1 MPSLSAPIT
10 EISGV
15 GEVVARKF
23 NKLGI
28 YTLWDLLTYYPAR
41 LEDRRETKKIAD
53 LVPGETVCITA
64 MVFTPVNG
72 RPSASG
78 GTLVFRAT
86 LRDESG
92 LLPVTFFNNKYIP
105 NMLVQGREYTFY
117 GKVSA
122 ATGRLEMVSPEFEP
136 AGQERFTKAVTPV
149 YSTTA
154 GLSQRTIRK
163 AVKEALELTKDI
175 LPETLPAPIRDRH
188 RLCGLSFAISSIHF
202 PADLE
207 SAELARR
214 RLVFEEFFILQ
225 TALRGQKILNR
236 GFSAFCFKNTDISP
250 FTALLPYE
258 LTNAQKRVIGE
269 IAADL
274 SGGYPMNR
282 LVQGDVGCG
291 KTVVAAAAIY
301 LTVKN
306 GYQAAMM
313 APTEILAAQHYAEL
327 GPMFEKIGVKA
338 RLITGSL
345 TKKHKTELS
354 KELAENKIDIVFGT
368 HALIEDS
375 VIFPRL
381 ALAITDEQH
390 RFGVRQRAR
399 LAEKGAGVHILAMTA
414 TPIPR
419 SLALIMYGD
428 MDVSVVDELPPGRQ
442 KIDTFCVGE
451 NMRQRINAFI
461 GREVSA
467 GHQAYIVCPAIDD
480 NPATE
485 LKAAASYAENLRAAL
500 PGISI
505 GLLHGRMKAAEKDAV
520 MDAFSKNE
528 ISVLVSTTVIEV
540 GVNVPNVT
548 MMIVENAER
557 FGLSQLHQ
565 LRGRVGRGNS
575 KSYCVLFSA
584 SADEQTLERMKIM
597 VNSND
602 GLKIAEKDLSLR
614 GPGEFFGSRQHGLPE
629 LRIASLANDLDVLK
643 ESGQA
648 AEELLKTD
656 PHLEKEENIYLKK
669 RIDEFF
675 SDKKGFMA

>member
-1 MPSLSAPIT
+1 MSSLHAPVT
-10 EISGV
+10 EISGI
-15 GEVVARKF
+15 GEVTAKKF

-28 YTLWDLLTYYPAR
+28 MTLWDLLTFYPVR
-41 LEDRRETKKIAD
+41 LEDRRTAKKIAD
-53 LVPGETVCITA
+53 LAAGETVCITA
-64 MVFTPVNG
+64 TVFTPVTG

-78 GTLVFRAT
+78 AMTVFRAT

-92 LLPVTFFNNKYIP
+92 FLPVTFFNNKYIKT
-105 NMLVQGREYTFY
+105 MLLQGREYTFY

-122 ATGRLEMVSPEFEP
+122 SVGRLEMVSPEFEP

-149 YSTTA
+149 YSSTA
-154 GLSQRTIRK
+154 GLPQRAIRK
-163 AVKEALELTKDI
+163 AVKGALELTKDI
-175 LPETLPAPIRDRH
+175 LPETLPPSIRDKH
-188 RLCGLSFAISSIHF
+188 RLCGLSFAINSIHF
-202 PADLE
+202 PPDLE

-225 TALRGQKILNR
+225 TALRGQKLMNR
-236 GFSAFCFKNTDISP
+236 RSSAFRFKDTDLSP
-250 FTALLPYE
+250 FADLLPYE

-269 IAADL
+269 ISADV
-274 SGGYPMNR
+274 SGDFPMNR

-291 KTVVAAAAIY
+291 KTAVAAAAMY
-301 LTVKN
+301 LAVKN
-306 GYQAAMM
+306 GFQAAMM
-313 APTEILAAQHYAEL
+313 APTEILAAQHYGEL
-327 GPMFEKIGVKA
+327 GPLFEKLGIRA

-345 TKKHKTELS
+345 TKKRKNELS
-354 KELAENKIDIVFGT
+354 RELAENSIDILFGT
-368 HALIEDS
+368 HALIENS

-381 ALAITDEQH
+381 ALAVTDEQH

-399 LAEKGAGVHILAMTA
+399 LAEKGEGVHILAMTA

-428 MDVSVVDELPPGRQ
+428 MDVSIVNELPPGRQ

-451 NMRQRINAFI
+451 NMRRRINAFI
-461 GREVSA
+461 GREVAA

-485 LKAAASYAENLRAAL
+485 LKAAASYSENLRAAL
-500 PGISI
+500 PGVSV

-540 GVNVPNVT
+540 GVNVPNAT

-565 LRGRVGRGNS
+565 LRGRVGRGTG
-575 KSYCVLFSA
+575 KSYCVLFA
-584 SADEQTLERMKIM
+584 QNTDEQTLERMKIM
-597 VNSND
+597 VDSND
-602 GLKIAEKDLSLR
+602 GLKIAEKDLTLR

-643 ESGQA
+643 ESGAA
-648 AEELLKTD
+648 AEALLKAD
-656 PHLEKEENIYLKK
+656 PRLEKEENIYLKR

-675 SDKKGFMA
+675 SEKRGYLA